1 MRKRLILAAAL
12 ALLFAVLTNSAL
24 ASADAPETVYDAGDG
39 SAVQG
44 TLLEALEKV
53 ADNGTIKLLQNIE
66 LTCGVFNISKS
77 KTVTILGEGH
87 TIDLKDGSLS
97 LGGSFVLNLGAY
109 DYENTLVIKSSDD
122 TRCILGVGDNATLNM
137 YDGVTLGPSRS
148 GGQAAGVQLSDEATF
163 NMYGGV
169 IKDCENWASVGGGVV
184 VTDSSTFNMY
194 DGLIENCSGYQ
205 GGAICL
211 GPSRPLG
218 GHSDGPMR
226 LNISGGII
234 RGCTDMWLGGGAIS
248 ASSDFAASI
257 SINGLTISE
266 CGAKNTTY
274 GYGGAIF
281 LYMTDSNAKVE
292 ISDLTITG
300 CEAAYGGGIF
310 IYKGNV
316 TLGENVRIYN
326 NSASSAGDDLY
337 FNYSAPSFG
346 EPPSG
351 LTLEST
357 GRAIDG
363 WYIDGAL
370 ENKVDSRWTLG
381 DDDSASYTQ
390 KIASTDVKP
399 GTGLKAAHGDVPTYD
414 ITVRVNDSAM
424 GEASA
429 DLTSAASGTEVT
441 LAATAKSGYSFKEWQ
456 VVKGGVEIK
465 DNKFTMPD
473 GPVEIV
479 AVFAENI
486 ITVKPAD
493 ITVYMG
499 GESGYKGVVDD
510 NGALV
515 TGNVSLPTPGFV
527 FNGLPDGVDPTTIV
541 FTGAGGREWTVERYP
556 GLPENARY
564 PLYVVKSAEGQ
575 EPVRVQ
581 FSGENGAVSSDSFEV
596 GINSNQALTISVYR
610 GSSGNV
616 TANVDGQSF
625 NVEFVTGTLTVR
637 GTTESAA
644 YAVLNDEASYGTHA
658 VEADDSTVFTL
669 NGSEICVD
677 SRIALL
683 FDDII
688 DTEEVDRSGRLIGLA
703 NEKLGNGD
711 WNYEL
716 KYLNLVDRN
725 NGNAWVE
732 ASKDVTIYWPL
743 PKGTDSNTKF
753 RLLHFEGL
761 HRSDTD
767 TWDIKEIE
775 VSVSEN
781 HLVFNA
787 GETGF
792 SPFVLAW
799 ETADYPIIP
808 PVEPSEPEYIPDWLN
823 TEDHF
828 GYIIGYEDGTI
839 RPRASI
845 TRAEVATIFFRLL
858 TDEARAEFWTET
870 NDYTDVSS
878 ADWFNN
884 AVSTLSRMGILGG
897 YEDGSFRPS
906 ATITRAEFA
915 KIAVSFFEYEDI
927 EAENI
932 FTDVAEGSW
941 YENFVAAAA
950 EIGLIEGYEG
960 NVFRPDESIT
970 RAEACTI
977 INRTLNRA
985 PDKEHLLPESEMNV
999 WPDNTPDEW
1008 FYADMQEATNSHEY
1022 KWLGD
1027 IEQWLEKLPERDW
1040 DALQ

>member
-24 ASADAPETVYDAGDG
+24 ASADAPETEYDTGGG
-39 SAVQG
+39 SAAQG

-66 LTCGVFNISKS
+66 LRCGDFNISES

-87 TIDLKDGSLS
+87 TIDLKNGSLS
-97 LGGSFVLNLGAY
+97 LGDSFVLNLGAD

-169 IKDCENWASVGGGVV
+169 IKDCENWASVSGGVV
-184 VTDSSTFNMY
+184 VTDSSTFNFY
-194 DGLIENCSGYQ
+194 NGKIENCTGSF
-205 GGAICL
+205 GGAITL
-211 GPSRPLG
+211 TPSYPSYSADEKASFNFYNGTIENCHDTFQG
-218 GHSDGPMR
+218 GGAVFIGTDKNCSV
-226 LNISGGII
+226 NISGGKII
-234 RGCTDMWLGGGAIS
+234 DCGTPGAGGAFLILIADNPDVNPDVNINIS
-248 ASSDFAASI
+248 NI
-257 SINGLTISE
+257 E
-266 CGAKNTTY
+266 
-274 GYGGAIF
+274 
-281 LYMTDSNAKVE
+281 
-292 ISDLTITG
+292 ITG
-300 CEAAYGGGIF
+300 CEAGIGGGIY
-310 IYKGNV
+310 IEDGNV

-363 WYIDGAL
+363 WYIDGAP
-370 ENKVDSRWTLG
+370 ENTDVSRWTLG
-381 DDDSASYTQ
+381 DDGSASYTQ
-390 KIASTDVKP
+390 KIAPADVKP
-399 GTGLKAAHGDVPTYD
+399 GTGLKAAHGDVPTYG

-424 GEASA
+424 GDASA

-441 LAATAKSGYSFKEWQ
+441 LTATAKSGYSFKEWQ

-473 GPVEIV
+473 GPVVIV

-541 FTGAGGREWTVERYP
+541 FTGAGGRKWTVERYP

-884 AVSTLSRMGILGG
+884 AASTLSRMGILGG
-897 YEDGSFRPS
+897 YEDGSFRPN

-927 EAENI
+927 EAENS

>member
-24 ASADAPETVYDAGDG
+24 ASADAPETVYDAGGG
-39 SAVQG
+39 SAERG
-44 TLLEALEKV
+44 TLLEALENV

-66 LTCGVFNISKS
+66 LKCGDFNISER

-87 TIDLKDGSLS
+87 TIDLKNGSLS
-97 LGGSFVLNLGAY
+97 LGGSFVLNLGAD
-109 DYENTLVIKSSDD
+109 DYENTLVIKSSDG
-122 TRCILGVGDNATLNM
+122 TRCILGVGGNATLNM
-137 YDGVTLGPSRS
+137 YDGVTLGPSSS

-169 IKDCENWASVGGGVV
+169 IKDCENWVSVGGGVV

-234 RGCTDMWLGGGAIS
+234 RGCTDMWFGGGAIS

-310 IYKGNV
+310 IYEGNV

-370 ENKVDSRWTLG
+370 ENTDVSRWTLG
-381 DDDSASYTQ
+381 DDGSASYTQ
-390 KIASTDVKP
+390 KIAPADVKP

-414 ITVRVNDSAM
+414 
-424 GEASA
+424 
-429 DLTSAASGTEVT
+429 
-441 LAATAKSGYSFKEWQ
+441 
-456 VVKGGVEIK
+456 
-465 DNKFTMPD
+465 
-473 GPVEIV
+473 
-479 AVFAENI
+479 

-616 TANVDGQSF
+616 TANVGGQSF
-625 NVEFVTGTLTVR
+625 KVEFSTGTLTVR

-761 HRSDTD
+761 NRSDTD

-960 NVFRPDESIT
+960 SVFRPDESIT

>member
-24 ASADAPETVYDAGDG
+24 ASADAPETVYDAGGG

-44 TLLEALEKV
+44 TLLEALENV

-66 LTCGVFNISKS
+66 LKCGVFNISES

-97 LGGSFVLNLGAY
+97 LGGSFVLNLGAD

-169 IKDCENWASVGGGVV
+169 IKDCENWVSVGGGVV
-184 VTDSSTFNMY
+184 VTDASTINMY

-234 RGCTDMWLGGGAIS
+234 RGCTDMWFGGGAIS

-337 FNYSAPSFG
+337 FNDSAPSFG

-370 ENKVDSRWTLG
+370 ENTDVSRWTLG
-381 DDDSASYTQ
+381 GDGSASYTQ
-390 KIASTDVKP
+390 KIAPADVKP

-414 ITVRVNDSAM
+414 
-424 GEASA
+424 
-429 DLTSAASGTEVT
+429 
-441 LAATAKSGYSFKEWQ
+441 
-456 VVKGGVEIK
+456 
-465 DNKFTMPD
+465 
-473 GPVEIV
+473 
-479 AVFAENI
+479 

-527 FNGLPDGVDPTTIV
+527 FNGLPDDVDPTTIV

-581 FSGENGAVSSDSFEV
+581 FIGENGAVSSDSFEV

-616 TANVDGQSF
+616 TANVGGQSF
-625 NVEFVTGTLTVR
+625 KVEFVTGTLTVR

-870 NDYTDVSS
+870 NDYTDVSP

-884 AVSTLSRMGILGG
+884 AVSTLSNMGILGG
-897 YEDGSFRPS
+897 YEDGTFRPN

-932 FTDVAEGSW
+932 FTDVADGSW
-941 YENFVAAAA
+941 YENFVAVAA

-960 NVFRPDESIT
+960 SVFRPDESIT

-977 INRTLNRA
+977 INRTLGRA
-985 PDKEHLLPESEMNV
+985 PEKNHLLPEAEMNV

-1022 KWLGD
+1022 KWLGN

>member
-24 ASADAPETVYDAGDG
+24 ASADSPETVYDAVGG
-39 SAVQG
+39 SAERG
-44 TLLEALEKV
+44 TLREALENV
-53 ADNGTIKLLQNIE
+53 ADNGTIRLLQNIE
-66 LTCGVFNISKS
+66 LTCGDFNISES

-87 TIDLKDGSLS
+87 TIDLKNGSLS
-97 LGGSFVLNLGAY
+97 LGGSFVLNLGAD

-122 TRCILGVGDNATLNM
+122 TRCILGVGGNATLNM

-148 GGQAAGVQLSDEATF
+148 GGQAAGVQLSGEAAF
-163 NMYGGV
+163 NMYGGT
-169 IKDCENWASVGGGVV
+169 ITDCSSVVSFGLPGAILI
-184 VTDSSTFNMY
+184 TDSTTFNFY
-194 DGLIENCSGYQ
+194 NGKIENCTGSFGGAITLTPSSPSYSADEKASFNFYNGTIENCHDTYQ
-205 GGAICL
+205 GGGAVFIGTNKNC
-211 GPSRPLG
+211 SV
-218 GHSDGPMR
+218 
-226 LNISGGII
+226 NISGGKII
-234 RGCTDMWLGGGAIS
+234 DCGTPGAGGAFLILIAYNPDVNPDVNINIS
-248 ASSDFAASI
+248 NI
-257 SINGLTISE
+257 E
-266 CGAKNTTY
+266 
-274 GYGGAIF
+274 
-281 LYMTDSNAKVE
+281 
-292 ISDLTITG
+292 ITG
-300 CEAAYGGGIF
+300 CEAGIGGGIY
-310 IYKGNV
+310 IEDGNV

-370 ENKVDSRWTLG
+370 ENTVVSRWTLG
-381 DDDSASYTQ
+381 DDGSASYNQ
-390 KIASTDVKP
+390 KIASTDVQP

-414 ITVRVNDSAM
+414 
-424 GEASA
+424 
-429 DLTSAASGTEVT
+429 
-441 LAATAKSGYSFKEWQ
+441 
-456 VVKGGVEIK
+456 
-465 DNKFTMPD
+465 
-473 GPVEIV
+473 
-479 AVFAENI
+479 

-616 TANVDGQSF
+616 TANVGGQSF

-808 PVEPSEPEYIPDWLN
+808 PVEPSEPEYIPNWLN

-941 YENFVAAAA
+941 YENFVAVAA

-1022 KWLGD
+1022 KWLGN

>member
-12 ALLFAVLTNSAL
+12 ALLFAALTNSAL

-44 TLLEALEKV
+44 TLLEALENV

-66 LTCGVFNISKS
+66 LTCGDFNISES

-87 TIDLKDGSLS
+87 TIDLKNGSLS

-169 IKDCENWASVGGGVV
+169 IKDCENWVSVGGGVV

-218 GHSDGPMR
+218 GHSDGPMQ

-234 RGCTDMWLGGGAIS
+234 RGCTDMWYGGGAIS

-351 LTLEST
+351 LTLKST

-370 ENKVDSRWTLG
+370 KNTGVSRWTLG

-414 ITVRVNDSAM
+414 
-424 GEASA
+424 
-429 DLTSAASGTEVT
+429 
-441 LAATAKSGYSFKEWQ
+441 
-456 VVKGGVEIK
+456 
-465 DNKFTMPD
+465 
-473 GPVEIV
+473 
-479 AVFAENI
+479 

-541 FTGAGGREWTVERYP
+541 FTGAGGRKWTVERYP

-616 TANVDGQSF
+616 TANVGGQSF

-808 PVEPSEPEYIPDWLN
+808 PVEPSEPEYVPDWLN

-845 TRAEVATIFFRLL
+845 TRAEVTTIFFRLL

-897 YEDGSFRPS
+897 YEDGTFRPN

-941 YENFVAAAA
+941 YENFVAVAA

-960 NVFRPDESIT
+960 SVFRPDESIT

>member
-24 ASADAPETVYDAGDG
+24 ASADAPETEYDAGGG

-66 LTCGVFNISKS
+66 LTCGVFNISER

-87 TIDLKDGSLS
+87 TIDLKNGSLS
-97 LGGSFVLNLGAY
+97 LGGSFVLNLGAD

-122 TRCILGVGDNATLNM
+122 TRCILGVGGNATLNM

-148 GGQAAGVQLSDEATF
+148 GGQAAGVQLSDEAAF

-234 RGCTDMWLGGGAIS
+234 RGCTDMWFGGGAIF

-310 IYKGNV
+310 IYEGNV

-337 FNYSAPSFG
+337 FNDSAPSFG

-370 ENKVDSRWTLG
+370 ENEVGSRWTLG

-414 ITVRVNDSAM
+414 
-424 GEASA
+424 
-429 DLTSAASGTEVT
+429 
-441 LAATAKSGYSFKEWQ
+441 
-456 VVKGGVEIK
+456 
-465 DNKFTMPD
+465 
-473 GPVEIV
+473 
-479 AVFAENI
+479 

-616 TANVDGQSF
+616 TANVGGQSF
-625 NVEFVTGTLTVR
+625 NVEFSTGTLTVR

-808 PVEPSEPEYIPDWLN
+808 PVEPSEPEYIPNWLN

-941 YENFVAAAA
+941 YENFVAVAA

-960 NVFRPDESIT
+960 SVFRPDESIT

-977 INRTLNRA
+977 INRTLGRA
-985 PDKEHLLPESEMNV
+985 PEKNHLLPESEMNV

-1022 KWLGD
+1022 KWLGN

>member
-218 GHSDGPMR
+218 GNSDGPMQ

-234 RGCTDMWLGGGAIS
+234 RGCTDMWFGGGAIF

-414 ITVRVNDSAM
+414 IT
-424 GEASA
+424 
-429 DLTSAASGTEVT
+429 
-441 LAATAKSGYSFKEWQ
+441 
-456 VVKGGVEIK
+456 I
-465 DNKFTMPD
+465 
-473 GPVEIV
+473 
-479 AVFAENI
+479 
-486 ITVKPAD
+486 KPAD

-616 TANVDGQSF
+616 TANVGGQSF
-625 NVEFVTGTLTVR
+625 NVEFSTGTLTVR

-870 NDYTDVSS
+870 NDYTDVSP

-897 YEDGSFRPS
+897 YEDGTFRPN

-960 NVFRPDESIT
+960 SVFRPDESIT

-977 INRTLNRA
+977 INRTLGRA
-985 PDKEHLLPESEMNV
+985 PEKNHLLPESEMNV

-1022 KWLGD
+1022 KWLGN